1 MNVLSLVIDLLP
13 RLIVDA
19 RTVVESDR
27 RLHTN
32 RLTEDAHVNE
42 RRARRRNTD
51 LRMTFSCVTSSWPT
65 DLVNV
70 GTTADLLILAVIV
83 VVLLIPL
90 PVVVVVVVEV
100 KIDNFGAA
108 GRPSR

>member
-1 MNVLSLVIDLLP
+1 
-13 RLIVDA
+13 
-19 RTVVESDR
+19 
-27 RLHTN
+27 
-32 RLTEDAHVNE
+32 
-42 RRARRRNTD
+42 
-51 LRMTFSCVTSSWPT
+51 MTFSCVTSSWPT

-70 GTTADLLILAVIV
+70 ETTADLLILAVIV

-90 PVVVVVVVEV
+90 PVVVVVVEV